1 MLEGV
6 KAALKQQGRWDPTL
20 DARFEEFERLCIQQI
35 HCEALRQAV
44 LDYLEN
50 TAPLEFFTAPASSS
64 GKNHPA
70 WQSTVGGILL
80 NTVECCIG
88 IDRKL
93 RMYPSLTGASFTPG
107 PEDRDI
113 VYVAT
118 ILSDTFKP
126 EDAHKESRDFSH
138 HRTATEKW
146 RATAARHHLPQEQT
160 DAIADALFWHLGRF
174 TKEWPTGA
182 DPHSRLSLL
191 TFITHELDMDFSNR
205 NLGLVFDRKGVPTA
219 MPSADPPD
227 AFLKQEF
234 DTSSSYFAHIESK
247 LLNIVTF
254 YLTVI
259 LAVVTGIYYIAGS
272 DMFAK
277 MRFWH
282 VKAPRAFFIGVVALV
297 FCLIGTFL
305 LGMYTELR
313 TRKILVLEEMARIRE
328 HFIKTSQRA
337 GANIADAIGLVSG
350 IAKCPPYLRRPSE
363 DWYTTLLMVFV
374 NAVSLAFGVSAS
386 GYAFATNFFKGTLR
400 GQIALFSVGALLF
413 LAVAFRQFRWVTVFC
428 YLLDCR
434 REKKHGPS
442 QYGLVPTHPSAYPPG
457 LRWLNGLAARIEQ
470 KEKPEIL
477 RALASTETPS

>member
-1 MLEGV
+1 MLEVV
-6 KAALKQQGRWDPTL
+6 KAALKQRGRWDAVL
-20 DARFEEFERLCIQQI
+20 EVRFEEFERLCIEPI
-35 HCEALRQAV
+35 HSAKLREAL

-93 RMYPSLTGASFTPG
+93 RMYPSLTDVNFNPRN
-107 PEDRDI
+107 EDRDI
-113 VYVAT
+113 IYLAT

-126 EDAHKESRDFSH
+126 DDAHKNWRDFSH

-146 RATAARHHLPQEQT
+146 RVTAAQHHLPQAQT

-174 TKEWPTGA
+174 TPEWPEGA

-205 NLGLVFDRKGVPTA
+205 NLALVFDRKGVQIA
-219 MPSADPPD
+219 VPSPDPPD
-227 AFLKQEF
+227 TFLKQEF

-259 LAVVTGIYYIAGS
+259 LAVVAGIYYIAGS

-282 VKAPRAFFIGVVALV
+282 VKAPRAFFMGLVAIV

-328 HFIKTSQRA
+328 HFINAAQRA
-337 GANIADAIGLVSG
+337 GTNIADAIGLVSG

-374 NAVSLAFGVSAS
+374 NAVSIAFGASAEL
-386 GYAFATNFFKGTLR
+386 YAFATNLFKGTLS
-400 GQIALFSVGALLF
+400 GQISLFFIGALLF
-413 LAVAFRQFRWVTVFC
+413 LVVLHRQFRWVTVFC

-442 QYGLVPTHPSAYPPG
+442 LYELVPAHESAYPPG
-457 LRWLNGLAARIEQ
+457 LRWLNDFAARIEQ
-470 KEKPEIL
+470 SEKPKIL
-477 RALASTETPS
+477 RTLGLTDTRS

>member
-6 KAALKQQGRWDPTL
+6 KTALKQKGRWNAVL
-20 DARFEEFERLCIQQI
+20 EFRLEEFERLCIQPI
-35 HCEALRQAV
+35 HSDKLREAV

-50 TAPLEFFTAPASSS
+50 TAPIEFFTAPASSS

-93 RMYPSLTGASFTPG
+93 RMYASLTDGDFNTRTL
-107 PEDRDI
+107 ERDI

-126 EDAHKESRDFSH
+126 EDVHKKWREFSH
-138 HRTATEKW
+138 HRTATEHW
-146 RATAARHHLPQEQT
+146 RATATRHYLPQQQT
-160 DAIADALFWHLGRF
+160 EAIADALFWHLGRF
-174 TKEWPTGA
+174 TPEWPEGA
-182 DPHSRLSLL
+182 DPHSHLSLL
-191 TFITHELDMDFSNR
+191 TFITHELDMDFSDR
-205 NLGLVFDRKGVPTA
+205 NLALVFDRKGVQTA
-219 MPSADPPD
+219 MPSPDPPD
-227 AFLKQEF
+227 TFLKQEF
-234 DTSSSYFAHIESK
+234 DSSSSYFAHIESK

-277 MRFWH
+277 IRFWH
-282 VKAPRAFFIGVVALV
+282 VKAPRAFFMGVLALV
-297 FCLIGTFL
+297 FCLIATFL

-313 TRKILVLEEMARIRE
+313 TRKILVLEEMSRIRE
-328 HFIKTSQRA
+328 HFINAAQRA
-337 GANIADAIGLVSG
+337 GTNIADAISLVSG
-350 IAKCPPYLRRPSE
+350 IAKCPSYLRRPSE

-374 NAVSLAFGVSAS
+374 NAVSIAFGASA
-386 GYAFATNFFKGTLR
+386 GLYAFATNLFKGTLY
-400 GQIALFSVGALLF
+400 GQIFLFFIGALLF
-413 LAVAFRQFRWVTVFC
+413 LVVAYHQFRWVTLFC

-434 REKKHGPS
+434 REKNYGPS
-442 QYGLVPTHPSAYPPG
+442 QYDLVPKHPSAFPPG
-457 LRWLNGLAARIEQ
+457 LRFIHRLAESIE
-470 KEKPEIL
+470 KAEKPNIL
-477 RALASTETPS
+477 RTLGTK